1 MSLIL
6 NLPILIMISP
16 ASKPAFIAVLPS
28 VQTSYE
34 DRNVSVKSQEYY
46 YRVKVS
52 NTCSL
57 EASSGYESSSI
68 LLLANPDQ
76 RYGVNLRWTPYVNWD
91 TGVEEYV
98 IEEWNQ
104 ATGTWDYV
112 KKVDGSTTETGV
124 Q

>member
-1 MSLIL
+1 
-6 NLPILIMISP
+6 
-16 ASKPAFIAVLPS
+16 
-28 VQTSYE
+28 
-34 DRNVSVKSQEYY
+34 
-46 YRVKVS
+46 VS